1 MTSFGNP
8 LRPLPGGFLFGTERA
23 IPPGLGRA
31 STRVALVQPVTGRV
45 RKVGLKLEWAASTSV
60 AGTLSTPVTHFRW
73 HVRAFSQARA
83 ERHHHFWYEKA
94 TPYRDVTVVL
104 PVGTNFTV
112 SADEADFGYSTW
124 EVKIAPLS
132 ISGGTVT
139 FPEVTAFFS
148 IELALSVEQAVDI
161 AEVVSPASLA
171 EIGSEGNATVSV
183 IEAVST
189 VEPVPAESARDYD
202 PAIILDPWVVS

>member
-1 MTSFGNP
+1 
-8 LRPLPGGFLFGTERA
+8 
-23 IPPGLGRA
+23 
-31 STRVALVQPVTGRV
+31 
-45 RKVGLKLEWAASTSV
+45 
-60 AGTLSTPVTHFRW
+60 
-73 HVRAFSQARA
+73 
-83 ERHHHFWYEKA
+83 
-94 TPYRDVTVVL
+94 
-104 PVGTNFTV
+104 V